1 MITLLV
7 IYLLFL
13 ASQLIVPYV
22 SGALSLSRLALL
34 DYLHFR
40 PVMYS

>member
-13 ASQLIVPYV
+13 ASQLIVPMLV
-22 SGALSLSRLALL
+22 ELSVCP
-34 DYLHFR
+34 D
-40 PVMYS
+40 